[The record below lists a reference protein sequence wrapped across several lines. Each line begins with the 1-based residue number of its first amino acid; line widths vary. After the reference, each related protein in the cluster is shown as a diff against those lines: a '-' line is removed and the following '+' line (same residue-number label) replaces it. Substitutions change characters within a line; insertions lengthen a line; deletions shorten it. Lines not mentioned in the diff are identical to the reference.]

1 MVTFAYSAG
10 ARRSREGVYSDPDQ
24 PTEPASVAIC
34 HAPAMGLFKMGLANL
49 YTMLYAGNWARPD
62 EELRLMPSG
71 HKESVSNVEKAYWML
86 KELLIVYRL
95 KPGGRIGKTA

>member
-1 MVTFAYSAG
+1 
-10 ARRSREGVYSDPDQ
+10 
-24 PTEPASVAIC
+24 
-34 HAPAMGLFKMGLANL
+34 
-49 YTMLYAGNWARPD
+49 
-62 EELRLMPSG
+62 MPSG